1 MIRIGICDDERAV
14 HEQVNAYLDA
24 HTWENEFELVHFF
37 DGQELLSYDD
47 AIDILLLDI
56 SMPGADGIE
65 VGRRLKKS
73 RKVGRI
79 IMLTSMVE
87 RFPEAFEIEAYRFVP
102 KPIEEEKLIRA
113 IEDSLATF
121 IGTDSVEVFQ
131 GNLKYEFPQ
140 KEISYVSKVY
150 SRTEVIVGNTAFQS
164 TLTLDEWSGI
174 LDARMFF
181 QVHRSYIVNLDKIQD
196 IDEEIW
202 LQSGEKLPI
211 ARRRKSE
218 LMKCYMQYDLRYR

>member
-1 MIRIGICDDERAV
+1 MITIGICDDERAV
-14 HEQVNAYLDA
+14 HEQVKAYLDA
-24 HTWENEFELVHFF
+24 HTWENELELIHFY
-37 DGQELLSYDD
+37 DGQELLSYDN

-56 SMPGADGIE
+56 SMPGPDGIE

-73 RKVGRI
+73 RKAGRI

-102 KPIEEEKLIRA
+102 KPVEEEKLIRA

-121 IGTDSVEVFQ
+121 IGTDIVEVFQ
-131 GNLKYEFPQ
+131 GNLKYDFPQ
-140 KEISYVSKVY
+140 KEISYISKVY
-150 SRTEVIVGNTAFQS
+150 SRTEVIVGKTAFQS
-164 TLTLDEWSGI
+164 DLTLDEWSGI

-181 QVHRSYIVNLDKIQD
+181 QVHRSYLVNLDKIQH
-196 IDEEIW
+196 IDEEIR
-202 LQSGEKLPI
+202 LESGEKLPV
-211 ARRRKSE
+211 ARRRKAD